1 MNIFPAID
9 LIGGK
14 AVRLFKGDYDQKTVY
29 SDSPLDVALGFKA
42 AGAEYLHLV
51 DLDGAKSGK
60 TENLDLIARIIRES
74 GLKVEVGGGI
84 RTEETIAKYVEI
96 GVLRVI
102 LGTVA
107 VTNRP
112 FLEEMLQKYGD
123 KIAVGVDIKDGMVA
137 THGWI
142 NSSGID
148 CFDFMADL
156 EKLGV
161 KTVICTDISKDGA
174 MAGTNLDLYR
184 KLTEQFD
191 IDLVASGGVSSM
203 DDVNALREMNIYG
216 AILGKALYVGGI
228 DLAEA
233 VAAAKNAEAK

>member
-29 SDSPLDVALGFKA
+29 SDSPLDVAKGFRA

-60 TENLDLIARIIRES
+60 AENLALISEIIRES

-84 RTEETIAKYVEI
+84 RTEETVAQYVEI

-102 LGTVA
+102 LGTAA

-112 FLEEMLQKYGD
+112 FLEEMLRKYGD

-137 THGWI
+137 THGWM

-148 CFDFMADL
+148 CFDFMAEL
-156 EKLGV
+156 QELGV

-184 KLTEQFD
+184 RLLDRFT

-203 DDVNALREMNIYG
+203 ADVKALREMDIYG

-233 VAAAKNAEAK
+233 VAAAKNAAAK

>member
-29 SDSPLDVALGFKA
+29 SDDPAGVAMGFRE

-60 TENLDLIARIIRES
+60 AENLGLISDIIRKS

-84 RTEETIAKYVEI
+84 RTEETIAQYVEI

-107 VTNRP
+107 VTDRP
-112 FLEEMLQKYGD
+112 FLEKMVAKYGE
-123 KIAVGVDIKDGMVA
+123 KIAVGVDVRDGMVA
-137 THGWI
+137 THGWM
-142 NSSGID
+142 NTSGID
-148 CFDFMADL
+148 CFDFMEDL
-156 EKLGV
+156 QKMGV

-184 KLTEQFD
+184 RLLDRFTID
-191 IDLVASGGVSSM
+191 IVASGGVSSM
-203 DDVNALREMNIYG
+203 ADVKALREMDIYG

-233 VAAAKNAEAK
+233 VAHCKNP

>member
-29 SDSPLDVALGFKA
+29 SDSPLDVAKGFRA

-60 TENLDLIARIIRES
+60 AENLALISEIIRES

-84 RTEETIAKYVEI
+84 RTEETVAQYVEI

-102 LGTVA
+102 LGTAA

-112 FLEEMLQKYGD
+112 FLEEMLRKYGD

-137 THGWI
+137 THGWM

-148 CFDFMADL
+148 CFDFMAELQD
-156 EKLGV
+156 LGV

-184 KLTEQFD
+184 ELAD
-191 IDLVASGGVSSM
+191 IEGLAITASGGVSSLEE
-203 DDVNALREMNIYG
+203 LRELQTIG
-216 AILGKALYVGGI
+216 THAAILGKALYTGRLDLETVIEEVG
-228 DLAEA
+228 
-233 VAAAKNAEAK
+233 

>member
-29 SDSPLDVALGFKA
+29 SDSPLDVAKGFRA

-60 TENLDLIARIIRES
+60 AENLALISEIIRES

-84 RTEETIAKYVEI
+84 RTEETVAQYVEI

-102 LGTVA
+102 LGTAA

-112 FLEEMLQKYGD
+112 FLEEMLRKYGD

-137 THGWI
+137 THGWM

-156 EKLGV
+156 EKMGV

-184 KLTEQFD
+184 RLLDRFS

-203 DDVNALREMNIYG
+203 ADVKALREMDIYG

-233 VAAAKNAEAK
+233 VAAAKNAAAK

>member
-29 SDSPLDVALGFKA
+29 SDDPVGVAIGFRE

-60 TENLDLIARIIRES
+60 AENLSLISDIIRRS

-84 RTEETIAKYVEI
+84 RTEETIAQYVEI

-112 FLEEMLQKYGD
+112 FLREMLAKYGD

-137 THGWI
+137 THGWM
-142 NSSGID
+142 NTSGID
-148 CFDFMADL
+148 CFDFMAEL
-156 EKLGV
+156 EDMGV

-184 KLTEQFD
+184 RLLDRFN

-203 DDVNALREMNIYG
+203 NDVKALREMNIYG

-233 VAAAKNAEAK
+233 IAVSK

>member
-14 AVRLFKGDYDQKTVY
+14 AVRLYKGDYDQKTVY
-29 SDSPLDVALGFKA
+29 SDDPLGVAIGFKA

-60 TENLDLIARIIRES
+60 AENLPLISEIIQKS

-84 RTEETIAKYVEI
+84 RTEETVKQYIDI

-107 VTNRP
+107 VTNRQ
-112 FLEEMLQKYGD
+112 FLADMVKKYGE

-137 THGWI
+137 THGWV
-142 NSSGID
+142 NTSGIE
-148 CFDFMADL
+148 CFDFMEELCA
-156 EKLGV
+156 LGV

-174 MAGTNLDLYR
+174 MAGTNLELYR
-184 KLTEQFD
+184 ELTAKFD
-191 IDLVASGGVSSM
+191 KIDIVASGGVSSM
-203 DDVNALREMNIYG
+203 NDIASLREMNIYG
-216 AILGKALYVGGI
+216 AILGKALYTGDI
-228 DLAEA
+228 DLSRA
-233 VAAAKNAEAK
+233 VSE

>member
-14 AVRLFKGDYDQKTVY
+14 AVRLYKGDYDRKTVY
-29 SDSPLDVALGFKA
+29 SDNPLGVAMGFRE

-51 DLDGAKSGK
+51 DLDGAKSGMA
-60 TENLDLIARIIRES
+60 ENLALISDIIQKS
-74 GLKVEVGGGI
+74 GLRVEVGGGI
-84 RTEETIAKYVEI
+84 RTEETIAQYVEI

-112 FLEEMLQKYGD
+112 FLEEMLARYGE

-137 THGWI
+137 THGWV
-142 NSSGID
+142 NTSDMD
-148 CFDFMADL
+148 CFTFMEDL
-156 EKLGV
+156 QKMGV
-161 KTVICTDISKDGA
+161 KTVICTDISRDGA

-184 KLTEQFD
+184 KLLDRFSID
-191 IDLVASGGVSSM
+191 IVASGGVSSM
-203 DDVNALREMNIYG
+203 ADVKALREMDIYG

-233 VAAAKNAEAK
+233 IRSVKE

>member
-9 LIGGK
+9 LIDGK
-14 AVRLFKGDYDQKTVY
+14 AVRLFKGDYDQKTVF
-29 SDSPLDVALGFKA
+29 SDDPVGVAVGFRE

-60 TENLDLIARIIRES
+60 AENLSLISDIIRTS

-84 RTEETIAKYVEI
+84 RTEEIIRQYVDI

-102 LGTVA
+102 LGTIA
-107 VTNRP
+107 VTDRV
-112 FLEEMLQKYGD
+112 FLRDMVAKYGD

-137 THGWI
+137 THGWME
-142 NSSGID
+142 SSGID
-148 CFDFMADL
+148 CFDFMEELQAM
-156 EKLGV
+156 GV

-174 MAGTNLDLYR
+174 MAGTNLELYR
-184 KLTEQFD
+184 KLLDRFD

-203 DDVNALREMNIYG
+203 ADVNALRAMDIYG

-233 VAAAKNAEAK
+233 IAAAK

>member
-9 LIGGK
+9 LINGQ
-14 AVRLFKGDYDQKTVY
+14 AVRLYKGDYDQKTVY
-29 SDSPLDVALGFKA
+29 SNTPVDVAVGFRE

-60 TENLDLIARIIRES
+60 AENLALISEIIRKS

-84 RTEETIAKYVEI
+84 RTEETIRQYVEI

-107 VTNRP
+107 VTNRE
-112 FLEEMLQKYGD
+112 FLRDMVAKYGD

-137 THGWI
+137 THGWME
-142 NSSGID
+142 SSGID
-148 CFDFMADL
+148 CFDFMEELCAI
-156 EKLGV
+156 GV

-174 MAGTNLDLYR
+174 MAGTNLELYR
-184 KLTEQFD
+184 RLLRRFD

-203 DDVNALREMNIYG
+203 ADVKALREMNIYG

-233 VAAAKNAEAK
+233 IETAK

>member
-9 LIGGK
+9 LIDGK
-14 AVRLFKGDYDQKTVY
+14 AVRLFKGDYDQKTVF
-29 SDSPLDVALGFKA
+29 SDNPVGVAMGFQE

-60 TENLDLIARIIRES
+60 AENLSLIAEIIRTS

-84 RTEETIAKYVEI
+84 RTEEIIRRYVEI

-102 LGTVA
+102 LGTIA
-107 VTNRP
+107 VTDRP
-112 FLEEMLQKYGD
+112 FLRDMVAKYGD

-137 THGWI
+137 THGWME
-142 NSSGID
+142 SSGID
-148 CFDFMADL
+148 CFDFMKEL
-156 EKLGV
+156 QEIGV

-174 MAGTNLDLYR
+174 MAGTNLELYR
-184 KLTEQFD
+184 RLSEQFD

-203 DDVNALREMNIYG
+203 ADVNALREMNLYG

-228 DLAEA
+228 NLAEA
-233 VAAAKNAEAK
+233 IAAAK

>member
-29 SDSPLDVALGFKA
+29 SDSPLDVAKGFRA

-60 TENLDLIARIIRES
+60 AENLALISEIIRES

-84 RTEETIAKYVEI
+84 RTEETVAQYVEI

-102 LGTVA
+102 LGTAA

-137 THGWI
+137 THGWM

-148 CFDFMADL
+148 CFDFMAELQD
-156 EKLGV
+156 LGV

-184 KLTEQFD
+184 RLLDRFS

-203 DDVNALREMNIYG
+203 DDVKALREMDIYG

-233 VAAAKNAEAK
+233 VEAAKNAAAK